1 VIYDNNNNLT
11 YNNPFVYSTSMDN
24 NDVPTD
30 IYEFDTDCDCYND
43 HNNNN
48 INIITGDYDNYDEDN
63 SNNVDRYDVG
73 IAQDDDLVANDC
85 EENNYSTSLVPCV
98 LSSSGT
104 TSIADDCDPVSAN
117 DNYMTRCDNVRPTI
131 SSMSSLTSLAIL
143 LNLPSLE
150 TSSSSNRDTCV
161 GSNPHHRDDTDPAH
175 LSPTA
180 SIYILCV
187 LSSLKPT
194 TLWSNLFHLSSDCDL
209 VRLGYVLAA
218 LVASLATISFISSY
232 LSSSTFSSLSA
243 IDYRFVSYWLPS
255 NAYVPDTIG
264 SSFNPSDVFSFV
276 NLQQLHLM
284 LSLERTYFLGGFASS
299 TTFLYPLTFKIY
311 CDFNP
316 ISLVLMIILMIM
328 GLCWFLIMAQITSH
342 KLGLNPRLNP
352 LNPRLNPITSSKI
365 QNILP
370 QYRRNDEMHL
380 KYIPRS

>member
-104 TSIADDCDPVSAN
+104 TSIADDCDPVGAN
-117 DNYMTRCDNVRPTI
+117 DHYMIRCYNTSPTI
-131 SSMSSLTSLAIL
+131 SGMSSLTSFTFPLTL
-143 LNLPSLE
+143 SSLE

-161 GSNPHHRDDTDPAH
+161 GCNSQNGDDTDLDLVPVH
-175 LSPTA
+175 LSPIT
-180 SIYILCV
+180 SIPCLFV
-187 LSSLKPT
+187 QSSLVPPFLSS
-194 TLWSNLFHLSSDCDL
+194 NFFRLSSDCGL
-209 VRLGYVLAA
+209 VCLGYVTVA
-218 LVASLATISFISSY
+218 LVASLPTTSSLSIS
-232 LSSSTFSSLSA
+232 LLSSTFSSLSVL
-243 IDYRFVSYWLPS
+243 DYNCVSYWLS
-255 NAYVPDTIG
+255 SKAYVLDTIG
-264 SSFNPSDVFSFV
+264 SSFIPSDVSAFV
-276 NLQQLHLM
+276 NLHQLHSV
-284 LSLERTYFLGGFASS
+284 LSLKYSYFLVCFASS
-299 TTFLYPLTFKIY
+299 IISLFLLTFKVT

-316 ISLVLMIILMIM
+316 IFLVLMIILMIIR
-328 GLCWFLIMAQITSH
+328 LCCFWILPQITSH
-342 KLGLNPRLNP
+342 ELGLNPRLTP
-352 LNPRLNPITSSKI
+352 S
-365 QNILP
+365 
-370 QYRRNDEMHL
+370 H
-380 KYIPRS
+380 

>member
-104 TSIADDCDPVSAN
+104 TSIADDCDPVGAN
-117 DNYMTRCDNVRPTI
+117 DHYMIRCYNTSPTI
-131 SSMSSLTSLAIL
+131 SGMSSLTSFTFPLTL
-143 LNLPSLE
+143 SSLE

-161 GSNPHHRDDTDPAH
+161 GCNSQNGDDTDLDLVPVH
-175 LSPTA
+175 LSPIT
-180 SIYILCV
+180 SIPCLFV
-187 LSSLKPT
+187 QSSLVPPFLSS
-194 TLWSNLFHLSSDCDL
+194 NFFRLSSDCGL
-209 VRLGYVLAA
+209 VCLGYVTVA
-218 LVASLATISFISSY
+218 LVASLPTTSSLSIS
-232 LSSSTFSSLSA
+232 LLSSTFSSLSVL
-243 IDYRFVSYWLPS
+243 DYNCVSYWLS
-255 NAYVPDTIG
+255 SKAYVLDTIG
-264 SSFNPSDVFSFV
+264 SSFIPSDVSAFV
-276 NLQQLHLM
+276 NLHQLHSV
-284 LSLERTYFLGGFASS
+284 LSLKYSYFLVCFASS
-299 TTFLYPLTFKIY
+299 IISLFLLTFKVT

-316 ISLVLMIILMIM
+316 IFLVLMIILMIIR
-328 GLCWFLIMAQITSH
+328 LCCFWILPQITSH
-342 KLGLNPRLNP
+342 ESGLNPV
-352 LNPRLNPITSSKI
+352 TSPVTSPTI
-365 QNILP
+365 SI
-370 QYRRNDEMHL
+370 
-380 KYIPRS
+380 SS

>member
-1 VIYDNNNNLT
+1 
-11 YNNPFVYSTSMDN
+11 MDN

-104 TSIADDCDPVSAN
+104 ASIADGCDPVGAN
-117 DNYMTRCDNVRPTI
+117 DHYMIRCYNTSPTI
-131 SSMSSLTSLAIL
+131 SGMSSLTSFTFP
-143 LNLPSLE
+143 LNLSSLE

-161 GSNPHHRDDTDPAH
+161 GCNSQNGDDTDLDLVPVQISSITSIH
-175 LSPTA
+175 LLLVQSSLETT
-180 SIYILCV
+180 S
-187 LSSLKPT
+187 LSS
-194 TLWSNLFHLSSDCDL
+194 NLSHLSSDCGL
-209 VRLGYVLAA
+209 VRIGYIAVAP
-218 LVASLATISFISSY
+218 VASLATNSS
-232 LSSSTFSSLSA
+232 LSSSLLSSTFSSISVL
-243 IDYRFVSYWLPS
+243 DYSFVSCWLSS
-255 NAYVPDTIG
+255 NAYVLNTIG
-264 SSFNPSDVFSFV
+264 SSSNSSDVSTFV
-276 NLQQLHLM
+276 NLHQLYLV
-284 LSLERTYFLGGFASS
+284 LLLKCSYFLGWFASS
-299 TTFLYPLTFKIY
+299 PISLFPLAIKIY

-316 ISLVLMIILMIM
+316 ISLGLMIIIMIM

-352 LNPRLNPITSSKI
+352 ITSSKI

-370 QYRRNDEMHL
+370 QYRRIDEMHL
-380 KYIPRS
+380 KCIPRS